1 MKLLLTSGGIVNNS
15 IRNALVDMMGKP
27 IEQATAL
34 FVPTAEQPLGPFF
47 VGRSA
52 GNLLQQKWKA
62 FGVLELT
69 ALPTI
74 PQEAWLPHLGAADVL
89 LVGGGDPLYLC
100 YWMQQ
105 SGLADLLTSPEPV
118 LREMVYVGMSAG
130 SMVLAPN
137 IGQEFVQWMPPTA
150 DDKAGD
156 NHSDSDSDSNG
167 DKTLGLVDFAIF
179 PHLDNLDL
187 PWNTLAHAEKWAA
200 RLTVP
205 GYVVDDDTAI
215 KVIDGAVEVISEGH
229 WTLFTP

>member
-1 MKLLLTSGGIVNNS
+1 MKLLLTSGGLTNDS

-27 IEQATAL
+27 VAEATAL

-52 GNLLQQKWKA
+52 QNLLQQEWKA

-69 ALPTI
+69 ALPSI
-74 PQEAWLPHLGAADVL
+74 PKEAWLPKLKAADVL

-105 SGLADLLTSPEPV
+105 SGLADLLTRQEF
-118 LREMVYVGMSAG
+118 RETVYVGMSAG

-137 IGQEFVQWMPPTA
+137 IGQEFVDWKPPN
-150 DDKAGD
+150 AGD
-156 NHSDSDSDSNG
+156 S
-167 DKTLGLVDFAIF
+167 DKTLGLVDFAMF
-179 PHLDNLDL
+179 PHLDNPDL
-187 PWNTLAHAEKWAA
+187 PKNTLAVAEKWAA
-200 RLTVP
+200 KLTVP

-215 KVIDGAVEVISEGH
+215 KVVDGAVEVISEGH
-229 WTLFTP
+229 WKLFTP

>member
-1 MKLLLTSGGIVNNS
+1 MELLLTSGGIVNNS

-27 IEQATAL
+27 IAEATAL

-47 VGRSA
+47 VGKSA
-52 GNLLQQKWKA
+52 QNLLQQEWKA

-69 ALPTI
+69 ALPSI
-74 PQEAWLPHLGAADVL
+74 PREAWLPKLEVADVL

-105 SGLADLLTSPEPV
+105 SGLADLLPE
-118 LREMVYVGMSAG
+118 LRETVYVGMSAG

-137 IGQEFVQWMPPTA
+137 IGQEFVNWRPPTA
-150 DDKAGD
+150 GD
-156 NHSDSDSDSNG
+156 S
-167 DKTLGLVDFAIF
+167 DKTLGLVDFAMF
-179 PHLDNLDL
+179 PHLDHPDL
-187 PWNTLAHAEKWAA
+187 PKNTLDVAEKWAA
-200 RLTVP
+200 KLTVP

-229 WTLFTP
+229 WKLFTP

>member
-1 MKLLLTSGGIVNNS
+1 MKLLLTSGGLTNDS

-27 IEQATAL
+27 VAEATAL

-52 GNLLQQKWKA
+52 ENLLQQEWKA

-69 ALPTI
+69 ALPSI
-74 PQEAWLPHLGAADVL
+74 PKEAWLPKLKAADVL

-105 SGLADLLTSPEPV
+105 SGLADLLTGQE
-118 LREMVYVGMSAG
+118 LRETVYVGMSAG

-137 IGQEFVQWMPPTA
+137 IGQEFVDWKPPN
-150 DDKAGD
+150 AGD
-156 NHSDSDSDSNG
+156 S
-167 DKTLGLVDFAIF
+167 DKTLGLVDFAMF
-179 PHLDNLDL
+179 PHLDNPDL
-187 PWNTLAHAEKWAA
+187 PKNTLAVAEKWAA
-200 RLTVP
+200 KLTVS

-215 KVIDGAVEVISEGH
+215 KVADGAVEVISEGH
-229 WTLFTP
+229 WKLFTP

>member
-1 MKLLLTSGGIVNNS
+1 MKFLLTSGGIVNNS

-27 IEQATAL
+27 IAEATAL

-52 GNLLQQKWKA
+52 QNLLQHEWKA

-69 ALPTI
+69 ALPSI
-74 PQEAWLPHLGAADVL
+74 PEEAWLPHLTAADVL

-105 SGLADLLTSPEPV
+105 SGLADLLTGPE
-118 LREMVYVGMSAG
+118 LRETVYLGMSAG

-137 IGQEFVQWMPPTA
+137 IGEEFVNWRPPN
-150 DDKAGD
+150 DGSGD
-156 NHSDSDSDSNG
+156 NESNS
-167 DKTLGLVDFAIF
+167 DKTLGLVDFAMF
-179 PHLDNLDL
+179 PHLDNPDL
-187 PWNTLAHAEKWAA
+187 PKNTLAVAGKWAA
-200 RLTVP
+200 KLTVP

-229 WTLFTP
+229 WKLFTP

>member
-1 MKLLLTSGGIVNNS
+1 MKRLLTSGGIVNNS
-15 IRNALVDMMGKP
+15 IRNALVAMMGKP
-27 IEQATAL
+27 IAEATAL

-52 GNLLQQKWKA
+52 QSLLQQEWKA

-69 ALPTI
+69 ALPSI
-74 PQEAWLPHLGAADVL
+74 PQDAWLPKLEAADVL

-105 SGLADLLTSPEPV
+105 SGLADLLPE
-118 LREMVYVGMSAG
+118 LRETVYVGMSAG

-137 IGQEFVQWMPPTA
+137 IGQEFVNWRPPTA
-150 DDKAGD
+150 GD
-156 NHSDSDSDSNG
+156 S
-167 DKTLGLVDFAIF
+167 DKTLGLVDFAMF
-179 PHLDNLDL
+179 PHLDNPNL
-187 PWNTLAHAEKWAA
+187 PENTLAVAEKWAA
-200 RLTVP
+200 KLTVP

-229 WTLFTP
+229 WKLFTP

>member
-27 IEQATAL
+27 IEQSTAL
-34 FVPTAEQPLGPFF
+34 FIPTAEQPLGPFS

-52 GNLLQQKWKA
+52 ENLLQQEWKA

-69 ALPTI
+69 ALPSI
-74 PQEAWLPHLGAADVL
+74 PQEAWLPKLEAADAL
-89 LVGGGDPLYLC
+89 LVGGGDPLYLY

-105 SGLADLLTSPEPV
+105 SGLADLLTSPE
-118 LREMVYVGMSAG
+118 LRETVYVGMSAG

-137 IGQEFVQWMPPTA
+137 IGQEFVNWRPPTA
-150 DDKAGD
+150 GD
-156 NHSDSDSDSNG
+156 S
-167 DKTLGLVDFAIF
+167 DKTLGLVDFAMF
-179 PHLDNLDL
+179 PHLDNPDL
-187 PWNTLAHAEKWAA
+187 PKNTLAVAEKWAA
-200 RLTVP
+200 KLTVP

-215 KVIDGAVEVISEGH
+215 KVLDGAVEVISEGH

>member
-1 MKLLLTSGGIVNNS
+1 MKRLLTSGGIVNNS

-27 IEQATAL
+27 IAEATAL

-47 VGRSA
+47 VGSSA
-52 GNLLQQKWKA
+52 QNLVQQEWKA

-69 ALPTI
+69 ALPSI
-74 PQEAWLPHLGAADVL
+74 PQEAWLPKLEAADVL

-105 SGLADLLTSPEPV
+105 SGLADLLPE
-118 LREMVYVGMSAG
+118 LRETVYVGMSAG

-137 IGQEFVQWMPPTA
+137 IGQEFVNWRPPTA
-150 DDKAGD
+150 GD
-156 NHSDSDSDSNG
+156 S
-167 DKTLGLVDFAIF
+167 DKTLGLVDFAMF
-179 PHLDNLDL
+179 PHLDNPDL
-187 PWNTLAHAEKWAA
+187 PKNTLAVAEKWAA
-200 RLTVP
+200 KLTVP

-229 WTLFTP
+229 WKLFTP

>member
-1 MKLLLTSGGIVNNS
+1 MRLLLTSGGIVNNS

-27 IEQATAL
+27 IAEATAL

-52 GNLLQQKWKA
+52 QNLLQQEWKA

-69 ALPTI
+69 ALPSI
-74 PQEAWLPHLGAADVL
+74 PQEAWLPKLEAADVL

-100 YWMQQ
+100 HWMQQ
-105 SGLADLLTSPEPV
+105 SGLADLLTSPE
-118 LREMVYVGMSAG
+118 LRETVYVGMSAG

-137 IGQEFVQWMPPTA
+137 IGQEFVNWRPPNS
-150 DDKAGD
+150 GE
-156 NHSDSDSDSNG
+156 S
-167 DKTLGLVDFAIF
+167 DKTLGLVDFAMF
-179 PHLDNLDL
+179 PHLDNPDL
-187 PWNTLAHAEKWAA
+187 PKNTLAVAEKWAA
-200 RLTVP
+200 KLTVP